1 MGYESIDIEIDLC
14 VNKTDTWKAYKL
26 QGPVSESLELTP
38 ESFKAKT
45 KS

>member
-14 VNKTDTWKAYKL
+14 VNKTDTWKVYKL
-26 QGPVSESLELTP
+26 QGAVSESFDLTP
-38 ESFKAKT
+38 ESFKAKI